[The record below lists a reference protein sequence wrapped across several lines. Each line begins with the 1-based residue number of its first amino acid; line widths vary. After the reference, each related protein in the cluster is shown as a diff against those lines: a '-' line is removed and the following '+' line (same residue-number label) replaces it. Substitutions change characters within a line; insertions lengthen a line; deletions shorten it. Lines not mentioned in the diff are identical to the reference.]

1 MVQLFSFTAPKC
13 PQKAEI
19 SDGKKATLSAD
30 GVSYGSVVKFTCDE
44 GYELVGSPV
53 VVCQQ
58 DGTWSGS
65 DKIQCQSM
73 CKYLCQLARL
83 SESID
88 TFREYL
94 LLKSVDR
101 L

>member
-1 MVQLFSFTAPKC
+1 MVQLFSFTATKC
-13 PQKAEI
+13 PQRKDI
-19 SDGKKATLSAD
+19 SEGNKVTLSGD
-30 GVSYGSVVKFTCDE
+30 GESYGSVVKFTCDE

-73 CKYLCQLARL
+73 C
-83 SESID
+83 
-88 TFREYL
+88 
-94 LLKSVDR
+94 
-101 L
+101 

>member
-1 MVQLFSFTAPKC
+1 MVQLFSFTATKC
-13 PQKAEI
+13 PQKEDI
-19 SDGKKATLSAD
+19 TDGKKITLSGD
-30 GVSYGSVVKFTCDE
+30 GETYGSVVEYTCDE

-73 CKYLCQLARL
+73 CKYLCQLMRL
-83 SESID
+83 LESIYK
-88 TFREYL
+88 FFEYFH
-94 LLKSVDR
+94 
-101 L
+101 

>member
-1 MVQLFSFTAPKC
+1 MVQLFSFTATKC

-19 SDGKKATLSAD
+19 SHGKKEPKSGD
-30 GVSYGSVVKFTCDE
+30 GVSYGSVVKFTCNE

-65 DKIQCQSM
+65 NTIQCQSM
-73 CKYLCQLARL
+73 C
-83 SESID
+83 E
-88 TFREYL
+88 
-94 LLKSVDR
+94 
-101 L
+101 